1 MADIDSEKE
10 ESSLKELRN
19 NSESQPDLL
28 EETNVRGALKP
39 ESDETGTEETG
50 TEETESSSSF
60 SSPTEKLKES
70 LKTFKLKTDEIPNIR
85 DAESKLGPEWC
96 GIFET
101 EVTFKLHHF
110 IAAMTN
116 LIKEPNINSTVILRA
131 DILKEYKYLYNSHS
145 NEPTVSEYINP
156 DPEFRISEEN
166 GTVLTKDLSD
176 LEIHDCPLSDQYKP
190 SLQVVRRII
199 PRNPSKD
206 YIINQTC
213 LILNN
218 ASDNS
223 TLVIY
228 TPHIDNPEDV
238 PFYLP
243 PVKSIG
249 ILYQNGRLSIHYL
262 PFEQQTLK
270 YLKEME
276 PTERPIR
283 IAYRLLNTARKHSTG
298 VMNGYQ
304 KRVNHDLVVSKTAFQ
319 DRYISL
325 KQKYAKVLVDNW
337 SESTDPRK
345 HVFEDIAIAAF
356 LIEFWTKIYKRK
368 DSFEFRDLG
377 CGNGLLVYILSMEG
391 YKGIGIDARARKS
404 WRGYPSDIQLK
415 LKEQVIIPSVLLRPH
430 PAIRSMA
437 PHLTDNGMVFKVPLS
452 NNNINN
458 ANRSTKKRNPN
469 YKAEQKLKSD
479 ENNNEDNINVR
490 DNNNKQ
496 DGETTNKDTDDSNS
510 DYEET
515 NENKIPMVACYTS
528 ADLLSSPFVNTAEFP
543 KNTFI
548 IGNHS
553 DELTCWI
560 PLLGFPFLV
569 LPCCSHNL
577 NGDKIR
583 FNINKK
589 MQHNNKVTAY
599 SSTSRYAALVDHVEE
614 LATMA
619 GWKIEREMLRI
630 PSTRNAAV
638 IGYQPDLNVMGKSI
652 YEMLSIEGG
661 ADRWV
666 ENTMALMKK
675 PPRDH

>member
-1 MADIDSEKE
+1 MSDIDFGKDK
-10 ESSLKELRN
+10 SSLEELSN
-19 NSESQPDLL
+19 NAESEP
-28 EETNVRGALKP
+28 ALWEQAKINGDIQKP
-39 ESDETGTEETG
+39 ESEELDPSTSSL
-50 TEETESSSSF
+50 SSSS
-60 SSPTEKLKES
+60 TEKIQEDLKK
-70 LKTFKLKTDEIPNIR
+70 LKLKTEEMPNIR
-85 DAESKLGPEWC
+85 DEESKLGPEWC

-101 EVTFKLHHF
+101 DVSFKLHHF

-131 DILKEYKYLYNSHS
+131 DILKEYKYLYNSNS

-156 DPEFRISEEN
+156 DPEFHISEEN

-176 LEIHDCPLSDQYKP
+176 LEIHNSPLSDQYKP
-190 SLQVVRRII
+190 SLQIVRRII

-228 TPHIDNPEDV
+228 TPHIDKPEDV

-249 ILYQNGRLSIHYL
+249 ILYQNGKLSIHYL
-262 PFEQQTLK
+262 PFEQQTLN
-270 YLKEME
+270 YLKTME

-337 SESTDPRK
+337 NESTDPRK

-356 LIEFWTKIYKRK
+356 LIEFWTKIYKKK

-404 WRGYPSDIQLK
+404 WRGYPSDIQSK

-437 PHLTDNGMVFKVPLS
+437 PHLTDNGMVFRVPIS
-452 NNNINN
+452 NNNSTNN
-458 ANRSTKKRNPN
+458 TNKSTKKRNPN

-479 ENNNEDNINVR
+479 EQNNNDNNDS

-496 DGETTNKDTDDSNS
+496 DGEITNKDTDDSNS

-528 ADLLSSPFVNTAEFP
+528 SDLLSSPFVNTAEFP

-569 LPCCSHNL
+569 IPCCSHNL

-583 FNINKK
+583 FNTNKK

-599 SSTSRYAALVDHVEE
+599 SSSSRYAALVDHVEE
-614 LATMA
+614 IATMA

-638 IGYQPDLNVMGKSI
+638 IGYQPDLKVMGKSI

-666 ENTMALMKK
+666 ENTMALMKR